1 MMKAND
7 PALDVAPDR
16 RQQRLRA
23 WLTNVKYYLGL
34 IVLLALGA
42 LTSPHTSDGS
52 NIFLSAANFSDV
64 FRQVANV
71 GVMSVGM
78 TLVIITAGIDLS
90 VGSVMGF
97 GSVLTAILLTTPGSN
112 AASWTALALDALSL
126 FVIVF
131 AAGGLVARRM
141 TRGRTS
147 RGAVALEAA
156 GEAGAGGREAAGDAS
171 AGAREAAGE
180 AVVSAREAASEARVS
195 ARDTTRAPAAQA
207 VSAASAAAA
216 AARTGSSA
224 ARTIGAREP
233 GRVGTRAG
241 IAVVV
246 AVALCVSAWH
256 QLPAKVSLLTV
267 LWMVPLAGLAIGAL
281 NGWIITRGRM
291 QPFIVTL
298 AAMVGVMG
306 VARLVA
312 GQDTAVYSI
321 YSGSNATTDIEYL
334 RALLFGVVP
343 VPALFFIVIA
353 LIADFVLNRTVF
365 GKYLYAI
372 GGNEK
377 CARISGL
384 KVDRHKIAAYAIS
397 GMLAALV
404 GVLYAAQYRQGKAD
418 AGVGWELDAIAAVV
432 IGGTSLMGGVG
443 RIAGTVAGVLIFGFL
458 GNILLLNNIDSN
470 TQLVLKGL
478 IIVIAVFLQQT
489 RMNPQTMLARLRG
502 RRVTLQAPRTPSGP
516 AE

>member
-1 MMKAND
+1 MLKTNER
-7 PALDVAPDR
+7 ALDATPNAQQLR

-42 LTSPHTSDGS
+42 LTSPHAADGS
-52 NIFLSAANFSDV
+52 NIFLSSANFSDV

-112 AASWTALALDALSL
+112 AASWTALALDAISL
-126 FVIVF
+126 FAVVYMASGMF
-131 AAGGLVARRM
+131 ARRA
-141 TRGRTS
+141 RGGAHTMQVTPGLRDARH
-147 RGAVALEAA
+147 RGVRLAVA
-156 GEAGAGGREAAGDAS
+156 
-171 AGAREAAGE
+171 
-180 AVVSAREAASEARVS
+180 
-195 ARDTTRAPAAQA
+195 
-207 VSAASAAAA
+207 
-216 AARTGSSA
+216 
-224 ARTIGAREP
+224 
-233 GRVGTRAG
+233 G
-241 IAVVV
+241 I
-246 AVALCVSAWH
+246 VALLACVFAWH
-256 QLPAKVSLLTV
+256 QLPQKVSLLTV
-267 LWMVPLAGLAIGAL
+267 LWMVPMAGLAIGAL
-281 NGWIITRGRM
+281 NGFIITRGRM

-306 VARLVA
+306 MARLVA

-321 YSGSNATTDIEYL
+321 YSGSNATTDIDNL
-334 RALLFGVVP
+334 RALLFDVVP

-478 IIVIAVFLQQT
+478 IIVVAVFLQQT
-489 RMNPQTMLARLRG
+489 RMNPQTMLARVRG
-502 RRVTLQAPRTPSGP
+502 RRSLP
-516 AE
+516 

>member
-1 MMKAND
+1 MLKANEHAEERAGQANAGHANAGQASAPVRD
-7 PALDVAPDR
+7 AALDR

-23 WLTNVKYYLGL
+23 WLTNAKYYLGL
-34 IVLLALGA
+34 IVLLAIGA
-42 LTSPHTSDGS
+42 LTSPHASDGS
-52 NIFLSAANFSDV
+52 NIFLSSANFSDV

-112 AASWTALALDALSL
+112 AASWTALALDAVSI
-126 FVIVF
+126 FMIVF
-131 AAGGLVARRM
+131 AVGAVVARRM
-141 TRGRTS
+141 GRAGGRRDGVGERRDGTGS
-147 RGAVALEAA
+147 TGAVDGGAGAADEA
-156 GEAGAGGREAAGDAS
+156 GEALGSGVVVAS
-171 AGAREAAGE
+171 G
-180 AVVSAREAASEARVS
+180 
-195 ARDTTRAPAAQA
+195 
-207 VSAASAAAA
+207 SAAATY
-216 AARTGSSA
+216 RTV
-224 ARTIGAREP
+224 RAREP
-233 GRVGTRAG
+233 GRVGVRAG
-241 IAVVV
+241 VALVV
-246 AVALCVSAWH
+246 ALALCASAWH
-256 QLPAKVSLLTV
+256 QLPSKVSLLNV
-267 LWMVPLAGLAIGAL
+267 LWMVPLAGLTIGAI

-353 LIADFVLNRTVF
+353 VIADFVLNRTVF

-384 KVDRHKIAAYAIS
+384 KVDRHKVAAYAIS

-443 RIAGTVAGVLIFGFL
+443 RMAGTVAGVLIFGFL

-470 TQLVLKGL
+470 TQLVMKGL

-502 RRVTLQAPRTPSGP
+502 RRVVLDAPRTPPSGGTQ
-516 AE
+516 

>member
-1 MMKAND
+1 MLKIDQHAMDAM
-7 PALDVAPDR
+7 PDT

-42 LTSPHTSDGS
+42 LTSPHAADGS
-52 NIFLSAANFSDV
+52 NIFLSSANFSDV

-112 AASWTALALDALSL
+112 AASWTSLALDAVSV
-126 FVIVF
+126 FAIVY
-131 AAGGLVARRM
+131 AAGGMFARRM
-141 TRGRTS
+141 G
-147 RGAVALEAA
+147 GAKVAAGTAGVGGKASGKRHRAVRVALAA
-156 GEAGAGGREAAGDAS
+156 LAALLACGF
-171 AGAREAAGE
+171 
-180 AVVSAREAASEARVS
+180 
-195 ARDTTRAPAAQA
+195 
-207 VSAASAAAA
+207 
-216 AARTGSSA
+216 
-224 ARTIGAREP
+224 
-233 GRVGTRAG
+233 
-241 IAVVV
+241 
-246 AVALCVSAWH
+246 AWH
-256 QLPAKVSLLTV
+256 RLPQKVSLPMV

-281 NGWIITRGRM
+281 NGLIITRGRM

-298 AAMVGVMG
+298 AAMVGMMG

-321 YSGSNATTDIEYL
+321 YSGSNATTDIDNL

-384 KVDRHKIAAYAIS
+384 NVDRHKIAAYAIS

-478 IIVIAVFLQQT
+478 IIVVAVFLQQT
-489 RMNPQTMLARLRG
+489 RMNPQTMLVRLRG
-502 RRVTLQAPRTPSGP
+502 RRAAR
-516 AE
+516 

>member
-1 MMKAND
+1 MLKIDQHAMDAM
-7 PALDVAPDR
+7 PDT

-42 LTSPHTSDGS
+42 LTSPHAADGS
-52 NIFLSAANFSDV
+52 NIFLSSANFSDV

-112 AASWTALALDALSL
+112 AASWTSLALDAVSV
-126 FVIVF
+126 FAIVY
-131 AAGGLVARRM
+131 AAGGMFARRM
-141 TRGRTS
+141 G
-147 RGAVALEAA
+147 GAKVTAGTAGVGGKASGKWHRAVRVALAA
-156 GEAGAGGREAAGDAS
+156 LAALLACG
-171 AGAREAAGE
+171 
-180 AVVSAREAASEARVS
+180 VV
-195 ARDTTRAPAAQA
+195 
-207 VSAASAAAA
+207 
-216 AARTGSSA
+216 
-224 ARTIGAREP
+224 
-233 GRVGTRAG
+233 
-241 IAVVV
+241 
-246 AVALCVSAWH
+246 WH
-256 QLPAKVSLLTV
+256 QLPQKVSLLMV

-281 NGWIITRGRM
+281 NGLIITRGRM

-298 AAMVGVMG
+298 AAMVGMMG

-321 YSGSNATTDIEYL
+321 YSGSNATTDIDNL

-384 KVDRHKIAAYAIS
+384 NVDRHKIAAYAIS

-478 IIVIAVFLQQT
+478 IIVVAVFLQQT
-489 RMNPQTMLARLRG
+489 RMNPQTMLVRLRG
-502 RRVTLQAPRTPSGP
+502 RRAAR
-516 AE
+516 

>member
-1 MMKAND
+1 MLKTNEHPMNAVSD
-7 PALDVAPDR
+7 T

-42 LTSPHTSDGS
+42 LTSPHAADGS
-52 NIFLSAANFSDV
+52 NIFLSSANFSDV

-112 AASWTALALDALSL
+112 AASWTSLALDAAS
-126 FVIVF
+126 VF
-131 AAGGLVARRM
+131 AVVYMAGGMFVRRMRAGLHAGGAHAGAHAGVHVGGPRGERHRAVRAGVAALVA
-141 TRGRTS
+141 
-147 RGAVALEAA
+147 L
-156 GEAGAGGREAAGDAS
+156 
-171 AGAREAAGE
+171 
-180 AVVSAREAASEARVS
+180 
-195 ARDTTRAPAAQA
+195 
-207 VSAASAAAA
+207 
-216 AARTGSSA
+216 
-224 ARTIGAREP
+224 
-233 GRVGTRAG
+233 
-241 IAVVV
+241 IA
-246 AVALCVSAWH
+246 CGYAWH
-256 QLPAKVSLLTV
+256 QLPQKVSLLTV

-281 NGWIITRGRM
+281 NGFMITRGRM

-321 YSGSNATTDIEYL
+321 YSGSNATTDIENL
-334 RALLFGVVP
+334 RALLFGIVP

-478 IIVIAVFLQQT
+478 IIVVAVFLQQT
-489 RMNPQTMLARLRG
+489 RLNPQTMLARLRG
-502 RRVTLQAPRTPSGP
+502 RRVVMNAPGREEKARP
-516 AE
+516 

>member
-1 MMKAND
+1 MLKIDQHAMDAM
-7 PALDVAPDR
+7 PDT

-42 LTSPHTSDGS
+42 LTSPHAADGS
-52 NIFLSAANFSDV
+52 NIFLSSANFSDV

-112 AASWTALALDALSL
+112 AASWTSLALDAVSV
-126 FVIVF
+126 FAIVY
-131 AAGGLVARRM
+131 AAGGMFARRM
-141 TRGRTS
+141 G
-147 RGAVALEAA
+147 GAKVTAGTAGVGGKASGKWHRAVRVALAA
-156 GEAGAGGREAAGDAS
+156 LAALLACG
-171 AGAREAAGE
+171 
-180 AVVSAREAASEARVS
+180 VV
-195 ARDTTRAPAAQA
+195 
-207 VSAASAAAA
+207 
-216 AARTGSSA
+216 
-224 ARTIGAREP
+224 
-233 GRVGTRAG
+233 
-241 IAVVV
+241 
-246 AVALCVSAWH
+246 WH
-256 QLPAKVSLLTV
+256 RLPQKVSLPMV

-281 NGWIITRGRM
+281 NGLIITRGRM

-298 AAMVGVMG
+298 AAMVGMMG

-321 YSGSNATTDIEYL
+321 YSGSNATTDIDNL

-384 KVDRHKIAAYAIS
+384 NVDRHKIAAYAIS

-478 IIVIAVFLQQT
+478 IIVVAVFLQQT
-489 RMNPQTMLARLRG
+489 RMNPQTMLVRLRG
-502 RRVTLQAPRTPSGP
+502 RRAAR
-516 AE
+516 

>member
-1 MMKAND
+1 MLKAD
-7 PALDVAPDR
+7 ESAIDAMPDT

-23 WLTNVKYYLGL
+23 WLTNAKYYLGL
-34 IVLLALGA
+34 VLLMAIGA
-42 LTSPHTSDGS
+42 LTSPHAADGS

-71 GVMSVGM
+71 GVMSMGM

-112 AASWTALALDALSL
+112 PASWTALGLDAVSI
-126 FVIVF
+126 FIVVF
-131 AAGGLVARRM
+131 AFGGIVLRRSRRTQPASSATFGAGGQGARRGL
-141 TRGRTS
+141 RA
-147 RGAVALEAA
+147 AVAL
-156 GEAGAGGREAAGDAS
+156 GC
-171 AGAREAAGE
+171 
-180 AVVSAREAASEARVS
+180 
-195 ARDTTRAPAAQA
+195 
-207 VSAASAAAA
+207 
-216 AARTGSSA
+216 
-224 ARTIGAREP
+224 
-233 GRVGTRAG
+233 
-241 IAVVV
+241 
-246 AVALCVSAWH
+246 ALLACFSAWH
-256 QLPAKVSLLTV
+256 RLPLKVSLLTV

-321 YSGSNATTDIEYL
+321 YSGTNATADIEFL

-343 VPALFFIVIA
+343 VPALFFVVIA
-353 LIADFVLNRTVF
+353 LIMDFVLNRTVF

-384 KVDRHKIAAYAIS
+384 QVDRHKIAAYAIS
-397 GMLAALV
+397 GMLSALV

-470 TQLVLKGL
+470 TQLVMKGV
-478 IIVIAVFLQQT
+478 IIVVAVFLQQT
-489 RMNPQTMLARLRG
+489 RMNPRTMLARLRG
-502 RRVTLQAPRTPSGP
+502 RRVSLGGRKQRHGR
-516 AE
+516 

>member
-1 MMKAND
+1 MLKIDQHAMDA
-7 PALDVAPDR
+7 VPDT

-42 LTSPHTSDGS
+42 LTSPHAADGS
-52 NIFLSAANFSDV
+52 NIFLSSANFSDV

-112 AASWTALALDALSL
+112 AASWTSLALDAVSV
-126 FVIVF
+126 FAIVY
-131 AAGGLVARRM
+131 AAGGMFARRM
-141 TRGRTS
+141 G
-147 RGAVALEAA
+147 GAKVTAGTAGVGGKASGKWHRAVRVALAA
-156 GEAGAGGREAAGDAS
+156 LAALLACG
-171 AGAREAAGE
+171 
-180 AVVSAREAASEARVS
+180 VV
-195 ARDTTRAPAAQA
+195 
-207 VSAASAAAA
+207 
-216 AARTGSSA
+216 
-224 ARTIGAREP
+224 
-233 GRVGTRAG
+233 
-241 IAVVV
+241 
-246 AVALCVSAWH
+246 WH
-256 QLPAKVSLLTV
+256 QLPQKVSLLMV

-281 NGWIITRGRM
+281 NGLIITRGRM

-298 AAMVGVMG
+298 AAMVGMMG

-321 YSGSNATTDIEYL
+321 YSGSNATTDIDNL

-384 KVDRHKIAAYAIS
+384 NVDRHKIAAYAIS

-478 IIVIAVFLQQT
+478 IIVVAVFLQQT
-489 RMNPQTMLARLRG
+489 RMNPQTMLVRLRG
-502 RRVTLQAPRTPSGP
+502 RRAAR
-516 AE
+516 

>member
-1 MMKAND
+1 MLKTNEHPMNAM
-7 PALDVAPDR
+7 PDT

-42 LTSPHTSDGS
+42 LTSPHAADGS
-52 NIFLSAANFSDV
+52 NIFLSSANFSDV

-112 AASWTALALDALSL
+112 AASWTSLALDAAS
-126 FVIVF
+126 VF
-131 AAGGLVARRM
+131 AVVYMASGMFARRM
-141 TRGRTS
+141 RAGVSAHAGAHVHGS
-147 RGAVALEAA
+147 RGERHRAVRAGVAALVALLAC
-156 GEAGAGGREAAGDAS
+156 GY
-171 AGAREAAGE
+171 
-180 AVVSAREAASEARVS
+180 
-195 ARDTTRAPAAQA
+195 
-207 VSAASAAAA
+207 
-216 AARTGSSA
+216 
-224 ARTIGAREP
+224 
-233 GRVGTRAG
+233 
-241 IAVVV
+241 
-246 AVALCVSAWH
+246 AWH
-256 QLPAKVSLLTV
+256 QLPQKASLLTV
-267 LWMVPLAGLAIGAL
+267 LWMVPLAGLAIGAI
-281 NGWIITRGRM
+281 NGFIITRGRM

-321 YSGSNATTDIEYL
+321 YSGSNATTDIENL
-334 RALLFGVVP
+334 RALLFGIVP

-432 IGGTSLMGGVG
+432 IGGTSLMGGIG

-478 IIVIAVFLQQT
+478 IIVVAVFLQQT

-502 RRVTLQAPRTPSGP
+502 RRVVMNAPGREEKARP
-516 AE
+516 

>member
-1 MMKAND
+1 MLKANEPAHKPTHQ
-7 PALDVAPDR
+7 PALDALPDS

-34 IVLLALGA
+34 IVLIALGA
-42 LTSPHTSDGS
+42 LTSPHAADGS

-112 AASWTALALDALSL
+112 TASWTALGLDAVSI
-126 FVIVF
+126 FIIVCG
-131 AAGGLVARRM
+131 AGGLLARR
-141 TRGRTS
+141 TR
-147 RGAVALEAA
+147 VK
-156 GEAGAGGREAAGDAS
+156 GAGVHVQHNGLR
-171 AGAREAAGE
+171 
-180 AVVSAREAASEARVS
+180 
-195 ARDTTRAPAAQA
+195 
-207 VSAASAAAA
+207 
-216 AARTGSSA
+216 
-224 ARTIGAREP
+224 
-233 GRVGTRAG
+233 
-241 IAVVV
+241 V
-246 AVALCVSAWH
+246 AVALVCALLACAYAWH
-256 QLPAKVSLLTV
+256 QLPVKVSLWTV

-321 YSGSNATTDIEYL
+321 YSGSNATTDIEIL

-353 LIADFVLNRTVF
+353 LLADFVLNRTVF

-384 KVDRHKIAAYAIS
+384 RVDRNKIAAYAIS
-397 GMLAALV
+397 GMLSALV

-470 TQLVLKGL
+470 TQLVMKGL
-478 IIVIAVFLQQT
+478 IIVVAVFLQQT
-489 RMNPQTMLARLRG
+489 RMNPQTMLARLSG
-502 RRVTLQAPRTPSGP
+502 RKNAITTPAQRP
-516 AE
+516 ASEGGTEKR

>member
-1 MMKAND
+1 MLKTD
-7 PALDVAPDR
+7 EPALDAMPDT

-23 WLTNVKYYLGL
+23 WLTNAKYYLGL
-34 IVLLALGA
+34 IVLMALGA
-42 LTSPHTSDGS
+42 LTSPHAADGS
-52 NIFLSAANFSDV
+52 NIFLSSVNFSDV

-71 GVMSVGM
+71 GVMSMGM

-112 AASWTALALDALSL
+112 PASWTALGLDAISL
-126 FVIVF
+126 FLIVF
-131 AAGGLVARRM
+131 ALGGVVLVRSRRVAAGG
-141 TRGRTS
+141 
-147 RGAVALEAA
+147 
-156 GEAGAGGREAAGDAS
+156 
-171 AGAREAAGE
+171 
-180 AVVSAREAASEARVS
+180 
-195 ARDTTRAPAAQA
+195 
-207 VSAASAAAA
+207 
-216 AARTGSSA
+216 
-224 ARTIGAREP
+224 
-233 GRVGTRAG
+233 GRVGAGAPGHRYARAG
-241 IAVVV
+241 IAL
-246 AVALCVSAWH
+246 ACALLACFYAWH
-256 QLPAKVSLLTV
+256 GLPGKVSLLTV

-281 NGWIITRGRM
+281 NGWIITRGGM

-321 YSGSNATTDIEYL
+321 YSGTNATSDIEFL

-343 VPALFFIVIA
+343 VPAVFFIVIA
-353 LIADFVLNRTVF
+353 LIADFMLNRTVF

-384 KVDRHKIAAYAIS
+384 QVDRNKIAAYAIS
-397 GMLAALV
+397 GMLSALV

-418 AGVGWELDAIAAVV
+418 AGMGWELDAIAAVV

-478 IIVIAVFLQQT
+478 IIVVAVFLQQT
-489 RMNPQTMLARLRG
+489 RMNPRAMLIRLRG
-502 RRVTLQAPRTPSGP
+502 RRVVVPASTPRNEAPRPGDPGTP
-516 AE
+516 

>member
-1 MMKAND
+1 MLKID
-7 PALDVAPDR
+7 QHALDAMPDT
-16 RQQRLRA
+16 RQQRLRT

-42 LTSPHTSDGS
+42 LTSPHAADGS
-52 NIFLSAANFSDV
+52 NIFLSSANFSDV

-112 AASWTALALDALSL
+112 AASWTSLALDAVSV
-126 FVIVF
+126 FAIVY
-131 AAGGLVARRM
+131 AAGGMFARRM
-141 TRGRTS
+141 G
-147 RGAVALEAA
+147 GAKVTAGTAGVGGKASGQRNRAVRVALAA
-156 GEAGAGGREAAGDAS
+156 LAALLACG
-171 AGAREAAGE
+171 
-180 AVVSAREAASEARVS
+180 V
-195 ARDTTRAPAAQA
+195 
-207 VSAASAAAA
+207 
-216 AARTGSSA
+216 
-224 ARTIGAREP
+224 
-233 GRVGTRAG
+233 
-241 IAVVV
+241 
-246 AVALCVSAWH
+246 AWH
-256 QLPAKVSLLTV
+256 QLPQKVSLLMV

-281 NGWIITRGRM
+281 NGVIITRGRM

-298 AAMVGVMG
+298 AAMVGMMG

-321 YSGSNATTDIEYL
+321 YSGSNATTDIDNL

-353 LIADFVLNRTVF
+353 LIADCVLNRTVF

-384 KVDRHKIAAYAIS
+384 NVDRHKIAAYAIS

-478 IIVIAVFLQQT
+478 IIVVAVFLQQT
-489 RMNPQTMLARLRG
+489 RMNPQTMLVRLRG
-502 RRVTLQAPRTPSGP
+502 RRGVR
-516 AE
+516 

>member
-1 MMKAND
+1 MLKTNEQPMNAM
-7 PALDVAPDR
+7 PDT

-42 LTSPHTSDGS
+42 LTSPHAADGS
-52 NIFLSAANFSDV
+52 NIFLSSANFSDV

-112 AASWTALALDALSL
+112 TASWTSLALDAAS
-126 FVIVF
+126 VF
-131 AAGGLVARRM
+131 AVVYMAGGMFVRRM
-141 TRGRTS
+141 R
-147 RGAVALEAA
+147 
-156 GEAGAGGREAAGDAS
+156 AGG
-171 AGAREAAGE
+171 
-180 AVVSAREAASEARVS
+180 ARVS
-195 ARDTTRAPAAQA
+195 ALAGGSRGERHRD
-207 VSAASAAAA
+207 V
-216 AARTGSSA
+216 
-224 ARTIGAREP
+224 
-233 GRVGTRAG
+233 RAG
-241 IAVVV
+241 V
-246 AVALCVSAWH
+246 AALVALLACGYAWH
-256 QLPAKVSLLTV
+256 QLPQKVSLLTV

-281 NGWIITRGRM
+281 NGFMITRGRM

-321 YSGSNATTDIEYL
+321 YSGSNATTDIENL

-478 IIVIAVFLQQT
+478 IIVVAVFLQQT

-502 RRVTLQAPRTPSGP
+502 RRVVMNAPGREEKARP
-516 AE
+516 

>member
-1 MMKAND
+1 MLKIDQHAMDAM
-7 PALDVAPDR
+7 PDT

-42 LTSPHTSDGS
+42 LTSPHAADGS
-52 NIFLSAANFSDV
+52 NIFLSSANFSDV

-112 AASWTALALDALSL
+112 AASWTSLALDAVSV
-126 FVIVF
+126 FAIVY
-131 AAGGLVARRM
+131 AAGGMFARRM
-141 TRGRTS
+141 G
-147 RGAVALEAA
+147 GAKVTAGTAGVGGKASGKWHRAVRVALAA
-156 GEAGAGGREAAGDAS
+156 LAALLACG
-171 AGAREAAGE
+171 
-180 AVVSAREAASEARVS
+180 VV
-195 ARDTTRAPAAQA
+195 
-207 VSAASAAAA
+207 
-216 AARTGSSA
+216 
-224 ARTIGAREP
+224 
-233 GRVGTRAG
+233 
-241 IAVVV
+241 
-246 AVALCVSAWH
+246 WH
-256 QLPAKVSLLTV
+256 QLPQKVSLLMV

-281 NGWIITRGRM
+281 NGLIITRGHM

-298 AAMVGVMG
+298 AAMVGMMG

-321 YSGSNATTDIEYL
+321 YSGSNATTDIDNL

-384 KVDRHKIAAYAIS
+384 NVDRHKIAAYAIS

-478 IIVIAVFLQQT
+478 IIVVAVFLQQT
-489 RMNPQTMLARLRG
+489 RMNPQTMLVRLRG
-502 RRVTLQAPRTPSGP
+502 RRAAR
-516 AE
+516 

>member
-1 MMKAND
+1 MLKIDQHAMDAM
-7 PALDVAPDR
+7 PDT

-42 LTSPHTSDGS
+42 LTSPHAADGS
-52 NIFLSAANFSDV
+52 NIFLSSANFSDV

-112 AASWTALALDALSL
+112 AASWTSLALDAVSV
-126 FVIVF
+126 FAIVY
-131 AAGGLVARRM
+131 AAGGMFARRM
-141 TRGRTS
+141 G
-147 RGAVALEAA
+147 GAKVTAGTAGVGGKASGKRHRAVRVALAA
-156 GEAGAGGREAAGDAS
+156 LAALLACG
-171 AGAREAAGE
+171 
-180 AVVSAREAASEARVS
+180 VV
-195 ARDTTRAPAAQA
+195 
-207 VSAASAAAA
+207 
-216 AARTGSSA
+216 
-224 ARTIGAREP
+224 
-233 GRVGTRAG
+233 
-241 IAVVV
+241 
-246 AVALCVSAWH
+246 WH
-256 QLPAKVSLLTV
+256 QLPQKVSLLMV

-281 NGWIITRGRM
+281 NGLIITRGRM

-298 AAMVGVMG
+298 AAMVGMMG

-321 YSGSNATTDIEYL
+321 YSGSNATTDIDNL

-384 KVDRHKIAAYAIS
+384 NVDRHKIAAYAIS

-478 IIVIAVFLQQT
+478 IIVVAVFLQQT
-489 RMNPQTMLARLRG
+489 RMNPQTMLVRLRG
-502 RRVTLQAPRTPSGP
+502 RRAAR
-516 AE
+516 

>member
-1 MMKAND
+1 MLKID
-7 PALDVAPDR
+7 QHALDAMPDT
-16 RQQRLRA
+16 RQQRLRT

-42 LTSPHTSDGS
+42 LTSPHAADGS
-52 NIFLSAANFSDV
+52 NIFLSSANFSDV

-112 AASWTALALDALSL
+112 AASWTSLALDAVSV
-126 FVIVF
+126 FAIVY
-131 AAGGLVARRM
+131 AAGGMFARRM
-141 TRGRTS
+141 G
-147 RGAVALEAA
+147 GAKVTAGTVGVGGKASGKRNRAVRVALAA
-156 GEAGAGGREAAGDAS
+156 LAALLACG
-171 AGAREAAGE
+171 
-180 AVVSAREAASEARVS
+180 V
-195 ARDTTRAPAAQA
+195 
-207 VSAASAAAA
+207 
-216 AARTGSSA
+216 
-224 ARTIGAREP
+224 
-233 GRVGTRAG
+233 
-241 IAVVV
+241 
-246 AVALCVSAWH
+246 AWH
-256 QLPAKVSLLTV
+256 QLPQKVSLLMV

-281 NGWIITRGRM
+281 NGVIITRGRM

-298 AAMVGVMG
+298 AAMVGMMG

-321 YSGSNATTDIEYL
+321 YSGSNATTDIDNL

-384 KVDRHKIAAYAIS
+384 NVDRHKIAAYAIS

-478 IIVIAVFLQQT
+478 IIVVAVFLQQT
-489 RMNPQTMLARLRG
+489 RMNPQTMLVRLRG
-502 RRVTLQAPRTPSGP
+502 RRGVR
-516 AE
+516 

>member
-1 MMKAND
+1 MLKTNEHASERADVPASAGHANAGQASV
-7 PALDVAPDR
+7 PAADAALDR

-23 WLTNVKYYLGL
+23 WLTNAKYYLGL
-34 IVLLALGA
+34 IVLLAIGA
-42 LTSPHTSDGS
+42 LTSPHASDGS

-112 AASWTALALDALSL
+112 AASWTALALDAVSI
-126 FVIVF
+126 FMIVF
-131 AAGGLVARRM
+131 AAGAVVARRM
-141 TRGRTS
+141 GHGGGR
-147 RGAVALEAA
+147 
-156 GEAGAGGREAAGDAS
+156 AGGRRDGAESASEGTGGIGSAADV
-171 AGAREAAGE
+171 GE
-180 AVVSAREAASEARVS
+180 ALGSGNAHASGNTAA
-195 ARDTTRAPAAQA
+195 TY
-207 VSAASAAAA
+207 
-216 AARTGSSA
+216 RTV
-224 ARTIGAREP
+224 RAREP
-233 GRVGTRAG
+233 GRAGVRA
-241 IAVVV
+241 
-246 AVALCVSAWH
+246 AVALVVALALCASAWH
-256 QLPAKVSLLTV
+256 QLPSKVSLLHV
-267 LWMVPLAGLAIGAL
+267 LWMVPLAGLTIGAL

-353 LIADFVLNRTVF
+353 VIADFVLNRTVF

-384 KVDRHKIAAYAIS
+384 KVDRHKVAAYAIS

-443 RIAGTVAGVLIFGFL
+443 RMAGTVAGVLIFGFL

-470 TQLVLKGL
+470 TQLVMKGL

-489 RMNPQTMLARLRG
+489 RMNPQTMLARVRG
-502 RRVTLQAPRTPSGP
+502 RRVVLDAPRTPPPGGTQ
-516 AE
+516 